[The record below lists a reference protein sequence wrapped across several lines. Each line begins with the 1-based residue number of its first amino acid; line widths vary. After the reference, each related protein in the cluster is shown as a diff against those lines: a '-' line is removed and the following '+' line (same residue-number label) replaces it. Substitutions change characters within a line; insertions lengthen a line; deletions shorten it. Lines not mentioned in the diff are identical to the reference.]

1 MYQALFVTFRTLVSK
16 TKNLTFEELPQSG
29 GKTVNNRHNK

>member
-1 MYQALFVTFRTLVSK
+1 MYQALLMTFRTLVNK

-29 GKTVNNRHNK
+29 GKIVNNRRNK